1 MLKRATACV
10 ALLGSAGCVITPTPQ
25 PRQATFVQAEY
36 DPYAGKGS
44 GSIAGQAFLKTRAGD
59 VKFGA
64 GETVNLN
71 PVTSYST
78 EWFERAVLAGE
89 ALETPDERA
98 APYRRSCIADG
109 SGQFRFEQLPAGEY
123 YLACPIVWE
132 YPTQFGLAKT
142 GGTAKARVTVQENQ
156 EARAIVTLSA
166 TDLEAQRKAA
176 AERRSASVRPS
187 DD

>member
-1 MLKRATACV
+1 MFKHVTACIV
-10 ALLGSAGCVITPTPQ
+10 LITSASCVMTPTPQ
-25 PRQATFVQAEY
+25 PRRATFVQAEY
-36 DPYAGKGS
+36 DSYAGKGS

-64 GETVNLN
+64 AETVYLN

-89 ALETPDERA
+89 ALEMPDERA
-98 APYRRSCIADG
+98 APYGRSCIADG
-109 SGQFRFEQLPAGEY
+109 SGHFRFEELPAGEY
-123 YLACPIVWE
+123 YLACFIIWE
-132 YPTQFGLAKT
+132 YATQFGLAKT

-166 TDLEAQRKAA
+166 NDLEAQRKAA
-176 AERRSASVRPS
+176 AQRRSASVHS